1 MVDYSESQKQQL
13 AIYRERL
20 RRVERGEVWGSDH
33 LGPYTPE
40 EKTAE
45 IARITA
51 LIAKVEADDA

>member
-1 MVDYSESQKQQL
+1 MVDFSESQKQQL

-40 EKTAE
+40 EAAE

-51 LIAKVEADDA
+51 LIAKVGADDA